1 MTKID
6 DMFNFHQ
13 SALRLRAQRQEIIA
27 SNIANADTPN
37 YKAKDINFAK
47 ALNEAVAASSEV
59 KGGSAA
65 QLNSTKTS
73 DPAPVQYRSA
83 ITQASVDGNSV
94 DSEVE
99 RNSFIDNALR
109 YEASVGMVNS
119 DIKDMLAVLQ
129 NS

>member
-13 SALRLRAQRQEIIA
+13 SALRLRAQRQEVIA

-37 YKAKDINFAK
+37 YKAKDIDFAK
-47 ALNEAVAASSEV
+47 ALNEAVIASSTAM
-59 KGGSAA
+59 GG
-65 QLNSTKTS
+65 NSTQGVTAQIGE
-73 DPAPVQYRSA
+73 PAPVQYRSA

>member
-1 MTKID
+1 
-6 DMFNFHQ
+6 
-13 SALRLRAQRQEIIA
+13 
-27 SNIANADTPN
+27 
-37 YKAKDINFAK
+37 
-47 ALNEAVAASSEV
+47 
-59 KGGSAA
+59 
-65 QLNSTKTS
+65 
-73 DPAPVQYRSA
+73 VQYRSA